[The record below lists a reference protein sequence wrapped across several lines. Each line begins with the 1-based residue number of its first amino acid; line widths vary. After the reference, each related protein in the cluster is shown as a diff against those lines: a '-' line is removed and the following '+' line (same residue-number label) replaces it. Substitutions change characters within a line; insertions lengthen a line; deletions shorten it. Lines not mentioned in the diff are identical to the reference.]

1 MTSVALGRLARPFLP
16 VLGAIAALL
25 TPALVA
31 QPASAAGKAAQES
44 VSTMKS
50 FAAPDTP
57 ASLNRVRI
65 LKQGDPK
72 ADHVLVLIPGTSGGA
87 AYFRPMG
94 KAIVKQLP
102 GYQVWS
108 IERRENLL
116 EDHTRLDQELN
127 GEIDVQAM
135 FDYYLGWIAD
145 NSIDPHFEPVTS
157 AQAPFVREWG
167 MNVAVEDIR
176 RVVEKAAK
184 KDRTVVL
191 GGHSLGGSMT
201 TAYASWDFNGK
212 AGIDDLSGLVY
223 IDGGSLGGDPPT
235 AEEAQASLDSLQGSS
250 PFLDLLG
257 VGLPWAAG
265 AFNATGSAG
274 ALDEPDAP
282 SVAADFPLLPPNLKP
297 PVPSTNRGQYGYA
310 FDVDTSPAS
319 LALIHV
325 HIGTLAAAGD
335 PRGWQNGELGTV
347 QRTADAF
354 RGIENMD
361 GTAWYHPRRLSLD
374 SSAVN
379 NGIANPA
386 QEVLGEKAIHGDELD
401 VPILAFETSLGWAGG
416 ASRVIA
422 AAEQLAEQS
431 GVKGKDLKLISKPQ
445 KYAHIDPLTATPK
458 KNAFLKALIP
468 FLRKR
473 IG

>member
-1 MTSVALGRLARPFLP
+1 MTADALGRFRRPLLLA
-16 VLGAIAALL
+16 AALL
-25 TPALVA
+25 AAALFAAPA
-31 QPASAAGKAAQES
+31 QAAKKAPQES
-44 VSTMKS
+44 VMTMKS

-57 ASLNRVRI
+57 ASLNRVRV

-87 AYFRPMG
+87 AYFRPLG
-94 KAIVKQLP
+94 QAIVKQLP
-102 GYQVWS
+102 DYQVWS

-116 EDHTRLDQELN
+116 EDHSRLDQELK
-127 GEIDVQAM
+127 GDIDVQAM

-145 NSIDPHFEPVTS
+145 NSIDPHFEPVTTDDAS
-157 AQAPFVREWG
+157 FVREWG
-167 MNVAVEDIR
+167 MNVAVQDIR
-176 RVVEKAAK
+176 KVVEKASRH
-184 KDRTVVL
+184 DRTVVL

-201 TAYASWDFNGK
+201 TAYATWDFGGE
-212 AGIDDLSGLVY
+212 AGVDDLSGLVF
-223 IDGGSLGGDPPT
+223 IDGGSLGGNPPT
-235 AEEAQASLDSLQGSS
+235 VEQAQGSLDTLRSGS

-257 VGLPWAAG
+257 AGLPWAAG
-265 AFNATGSAG
+265 VFNATGSAS

-282 SVAADFPLLPPNLKP
+282 SVAAAFPLLPPNLKP
-297 PVPSTNRGQYGYA
+297 PVPATNLGQYGYA

-325 HIGTLAAAGD
+325 HIGTLAMDEDPAG
-335 PRGWQNGELGTV
+335 WTNGELGTV
-347 QRTADAF
+347 QRTAEAF

-379 NGIANPA
+379 NGVDNPA
-386 QEVLGEKAIHGDELD
+386 QAVLGDKAIHGDEVK
-401 VPILAFETSLGWAGG
+401 VPIYAFETSLGWANG
-416 ASRVIA
+416 AGRVIA
-422 AAEQLAEQS
+422 AARQLAQQS
-431 GVKGKDLKLISKPQ
+431 GVKGKDLKLVSKPQ

-473 IG
+473 VG